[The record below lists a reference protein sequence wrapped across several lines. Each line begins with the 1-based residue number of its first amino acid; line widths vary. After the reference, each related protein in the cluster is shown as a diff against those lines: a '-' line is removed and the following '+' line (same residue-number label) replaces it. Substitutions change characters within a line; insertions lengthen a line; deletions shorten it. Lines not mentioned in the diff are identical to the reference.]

1 MDGQLRET
9 IRQKIVDAQAMA
21 IPDFTR
27 RDIRLPGVKG
37 KAVAVVG
44 MRRAGKSTF
53 LWQVL
58 SDHVAGGTPR
68 EGLLYFS
75 FEDERLAG
83 MTASDLTVVVEEF
96 YRLNPDWRD
105 KRRALLLL
113 DEVQQVPGWEGF
125 ARRLLD
131 TEKIE
136 LFISGSS
143 AKLLSREVATSMRGR
158 AMETQVFPFSFREH
172 LRHLGKEPKLKPGR
186 LTKAALSALD
196 KQLRLYLEMGGFPE
210 AQGIELRDRLDLLRS
225 YVDVVLLRDVIERH
239 EVSHPMALRWLV
251 RQLLGNAGGA
261 FSVNKFYGDLKS
273 QGIAIAKDTLHL
285 YLSYFEDAFLIFTV
299 SLAADSER
307 RRMVNLRKAYP
318 IDPGM
323 IPVFDRSGRGNVGHS
338 LKTAVAL
345 ELFRRG
351 AEVSYVS
358 TSEGYEVDFRATYAN
373 GRRELIQVCA
383 SLDDK
388 ETREREVRGL
398 LSAARE
404 NRRARMLLIT
414 LTPETVRDVPKEIEL
429 VGAPPWLLRE
439 G

>member
-1 MDGQLRET
+1 
-9 IRQKIVDAQAMA
+9 
-21 IPDFTR
+21 
-27 RDIRLPGVKG
+27 
-37 KAVAVVG
+37 
-44 MRRAGKSTF
+44 
-53 LWQVL
+53 
-58 SDHVAGGTPR
+58 
-68 EGLLYFS
+68 
-75 FEDERLAG
+75 
-83 MTASDLTVVVEEF
+83 
-96 YRLNPDWRD
+96 
-105 KRRALLLL
+105 
-113 DEVQQVPGWEGF
+113 
-125 ARRLLD
+125 
-131 TEKIE
+131 
-136 LFISGSS
+136 
-143 AKLLSREVATSMRGR
+143 
-158 AMETQVFPFSFREH
+158 METQVFPFSFREH